1 MNSRM
6 KPDDWI
12 RDAVFQKNLLL
23 WMAKEQP
30 PERFS
35 VRPLFAERGYAIFY
49 VEQPFPFP
57 AETRNAIDAVAE
69 KKKIEISRNP
79 KPELILRHTADRHAL
94 YFEAKANSF
103 GSDRSEARQAR
114 GHLVATGPAF
124 AEVFKPLERAT
135 LTYVLPESARDGMR
149 GCLETLSAELG
160 EAGLQVGIYSV
171 AGLSV
176 ADGDLSYHM
185 DEIGRRTLGLPDPEA
200 VVMTG
205 IADDTDPSPLLLV
218 FSAQDCP
225 DGERTGYYRRV
236 LQNQA
241 IVHLLCELHRASVAT
256 PFSLSTTE
264 ILEHTTQGVFEF
276 VGREGQREM
285 ESLIRE
291 NIFRRILDY
300 WKDRVPG
307 LVRVD
312 GKVLRMDFQSDSRK
326 DLFLDWLESKKT
338 GFDDAMP
345 KTGEKQQ
352 GELPGLE
359 NP

>member
-1 MNSRM
+1 M

-23 WMAKEQP
+23 WMAKKQS
-30 PERFS
+30 PEYFA
-35 VRPLFAERGYAIFY
+35 VRPLFAERGYSVHYIDRTFD
-49 VEQPFPFP
+49 FPV
-57 AETRNAIDAVAE
+57 ETRNAIDAVI
-69 KKKIEISRNP
+69 KKKNIDISRAP
-79 KPELILRHTADRHAL
+79 KPELTLRHSESSHAL

-103 GSDRSEARQAR
+103 GPDRDEAKQAR

-124 AEVFKPLERAT
+124 AEVFKPLKSAT
-135 LTYVLPESARDGMR
+135 LTYLLPESAREGMTS
-149 GCLETLSAELG
+149 CLETLSAQLR
-160 EAGLQVGIYSV
+160 EARLRVGAYSV

-176 ADGDLSYHM
+176 ADGDLSYHL
-185 DEIGRRTLGLPDPEA
+185 DETGRVVLGLLDPKV

-205 IADDTDPSPLLLV
+205 IAADTDPSPLLLV

-225 DGERTGYYRRV
+225 DGERAGYYRRI
-236 LQNQA
+236 LQNQV
-241 IVHLLCELHRASVAT
+241 IVHLLCELHRASVAA

-264 ILEHTTQGVFEF
+264 ILELTTQGEFEF

-312 GKVLRMDFQSDSRK
+312 GKVLRVDFQSDSRK
-326 DLFLDWLESKKT
+326 ELFLDWLESKKT

-345 KTGEKQQ
+345 KTAGSQQ
-352 GELPGLE
+352 GTLPGMEPL
-359 NP
+359 